1 MTRARRITANLPD
14 DLLRE
19 AMKITGTGITETIVR
34 GLSLV
39 RRTRAYDRAMRLKG
53 KVRLTVDLGQSRERR
68 RR

>member
-19 AMKITGTGITETIVR
+19 AMKVTGTGITETIVR

-39 RRTRAYDRAMRLKG
+39 RRTRAYGRAMRLKG
-53 KVRLTVDLGQSRERR
+53 KVQLTVDLGQSRERR

>member
-19 AMKITGTGITETIVR
+19 AMKVTGTGITETIVR

-53 KVRLTVDLGQSRERR
+53 KVQLTVDLGQSRERR